1 MRSRTL
7 TENSFRIERYNGGN
21 RLRDRINVVRDL
33 SFQNIGACAEQSAA
47 IDERTARSVLWGVV
61 ACFVL
66 SGFAALLYQ
75 TAWLRQFSLVFGTS
89 ELAVAAV
96 LAAYMGGLAAGAAV
110 AGRWMAHVERPV
122 LVYGIL
128 EGGIAV
134 FALAVPVL
142 LAAASA
148 AYIGILGSQASP
160 PDAAT
165 LGQPLFY
172 LAVAFVVLALPTGF
186 MGATLPLLIRHA
198 VQGNR
203 ELGPRV
209 ALLYATNTAGAVAGT
224 VTAAFVLLP
233 ALGLNATVWV
243 GVAVNAAVFGIAVWL
258 ARKAPP
264 VAGEPDPEAR
274 ENTAR
279 SIGFLESCIAPAF
292 RRGLTLKARYTELFV
307 AQPGWILALILV
319 SGANAFL
326 YEVLWTRMLSH
337 VMGGSIYAFATML
350 AAFLT
355 GIALGGGLAGPLA
368 RDRDRAAQAFAA
380 TQVLIAILS
389 VGVYLW
395 MGPLI
400 PESRSTLAMAGMAV
414 AVMLPATLFI
424 GATFPLAVRILAR
437 TGHEAGQ
444 ATAKV
449 YSWNTVGA
457 IFGAVLAGFV
467 LIPGLGF
474 EGTIKLAVTV
484 NLGLALWAAAFVS
497 RPNHAYT
504 GAVAA
509 ALILAIAAY
518 HPGRPQAVIGSSGF
532 AGTSIDTS
540 DELFF
545 AVGRSSTVYLAET
558 AGSFELRTNGLP
570 EASVVVRGAPPIL
583 HSQAWL
589 TALPVAARPRSES
602 VLVIGFGG
610 GVAVEGVPSSVAEI
624 DVIELEPEV
633 INANRQL
640 SGRRVADPLEDPR
653 LNVIINDARN
663 ALRLTDKTWDVI
675 VSQPS
680 HPWTAGASH
689 LFTREFTGL
698 VKDHLNPGGVFLQ
711 WMNSEFLDEDLLRT
725 LAATVLDT
733 FENVR
738 VYAATGTVLL
748 FLASD
753 EPLDIE
759 RQLLRTGQPLTSNL
773 LHYSY
778 MGLNAAD
785 DFIAALALD
794 ERGVEAFAG
803 RAPLSTDDRNY
814 MATHSRYHGDGLNSP
829 QLSALL
835 RPHDP
840 LLDPSSWI
848 HRETGE
854 ELNFV
859 YIATRLLANGQ
870 FERAARLADAVTN
883 LSTRALIAAVG
894 FEFNGETE
902 RAETAVLQALQANPN
917 NVDALFQFAARELPD
932 FASDAASENA
942 RAVAARL
949 SGAPA
954 AVFRGWPLGA
964 TQNWPALAELD
975 GELARSNP
983 TDIWYS
989 EVVQLRADWRTKVLD
1004 QPRYPFDA
1012 LRMIDRAL
1020 VISPSLDLYVLRAAA
1035 ASALDDDDVFI
1046 ESGRYVHAFLASKL
1060 ARAEQGTYVISDEEL
1075 ATTQSRLGAFDI
1087 RLTEIA
1093 GAGGT
1098 RASDV
1103 HDNIRGLSE
1112 EFEAL
1117 ARERG

>member
-1 MRSRTL
+1 MGRTNRPEAGQMPARAGKIGIEMTNKMIANRSQG
-7 TENSFRIERYNGGN
+7 SI
-21 RLRDRINVVRDL
+21 
-33 SFQNIGACAEQSAA
+33 
-47 IDERTARSVLWGVV
+47 LWGVV

-110 AGRWMAHVERPV
+110 AGRFLARIRRPV
-122 LVYGIL
+122 LVYGVL
-128 EGGIAV
+128 EGGIAI
-134 FALAVPVL
+134 FALAVPL
-142 LAAASA
+142 LLGAASA
-148 AYIGILGSQASP
+148 GYVAVLGGQPEP

-186 MGATLPLLIRHA
+186 MGATLPLLTRHA
-198 VQGNR
+198 VQNNR

-224 VTAAFVLLP
+224 IAAAFLLLP

-258 ARKAPP
+258 SKKAPP
-264 VAGEPDPEAR
+264 VAAEASHAAAAAPAAAGTSAAGTSEPAPVR
-274 ENTAR
+274 
-279 SIGFLESCIAPAF
+279 FFQSCIAPAF
-292 RRGLTLKARYTELFV
+292 RRGLTLRDRYGEIFV
-307 AQPGWILALILV
+307 TQRGWILALILV
-319 SGANAFL
+319 SGANAFF

-368 RDRDRAAQAFAA
+368 RDRERAALAFAA
-380 TQVLIAILS
+380 TQALIAILS

-400 PESRSTLAMAGMAV
+400 PESRSTLTMAGMAV
-414 AVMLPATLFI
+414 AVMLPATVFI
-424 GATFPLAVRILAR
+424 GATFPLAVRILAQS
-437 TGHEAGQ
+437 GHEAGE
-444 ATAKV
+444 ATARI
-449 YSWNTVGA
+449 YAWNTVGA
-457 IFGAVLAGFV
+457 IAGAVLAGFV
-467 LIPGLGF
+467 LIPALGF
-474 EGTIKLAVTV
+474 EGSIKLAVCV
-484 NLGLALWAAAFVS
+484 NLGLALWAALFVS
-497 RPNHAYT
+497 RPSYAWS
-504 GAVAA
+504 GAA
-509 ALILAIAAY
+509 AAMLLLVIAVWQ
-518 HPGRPQAVIGSSGF
+518 PNRPQAVIGSGGF
-532 AGTSIDTS
+532 EGMVADVL
-540 DELFF
+540 DELYF
-545 AVGRSSTVYLAET
+545 AVGRSSTVFMAET
-558 AGSFELRTNGLP
+558 AGTFELRTNGLP

-589 TALPVAARPRSES
+589 TAMPVAARPGAES

-610 GVAVEGVPSSVAEI
+610 GVAVEGVPSSVEEI
-624 DVIELEPEV
+624 DVIELEQEV
-633 INANRQL
+633 INANRLL
-640 SGRRVADPLEDPR
+640 SGRRAIDPLEDPR
-653 LNVIINDARN
+653 LNVIVNDARN

-711 WMNSEFLDEDLLRT
+711 WMNSEFVDGDLLRT

-759 RQLLRTGQPLTSNL
+759 RQVLRTGQPLTSDL

-778 MGLNAAD
+778 MGLNGAD
-785 DFIAALALD
+785 DFVAALAMD

-803 RAPLSTDDRNY
+803 GAPLSTDDRNY
-814 MATHSRYHGDGLNSP
+814 MATHSRYLGDGLGVQ
-829 QLSALL
+829 QLTALL

-840 LLDPSSWI
+840 LLDRSHWI
-848 HRETGE
+848 HSELGDD
-854 ELNFV
+854 LNFA

-870 FERAARLADAVTN
+870 VERTARLADTMTD
-883 LSTRALIAAVG
+883 LSTRALIAAIG
-894 FEFNGETE
+894 FDYGGDTE
-902 RAETAVLQALQANPN
+902 RADTAVLQALQVNPANE
-917 NVDALFQFAARELPD
+917 DALFQFAARELPD
-932 FASDAASENA
+932 FARGAASEQA
-942 RAVAARL
+942 RAVAVQL
-949 SGAPA
+949 GGAPG

-964 TQNWPALAELD
+964 AQDWPALAALD
-975 GELARSNP
+975 NELARSNP
-983 TDIWYS
+983 TDIWYP
-989 EVVQLRADWRTKVLD
+989 EAVQLRADWRTKVLD
-1004 QPRYPFDA
+1004 QPQYPFDA
-1012 LRMIDRAL
+1012 LRMVDRAL
-1020 VISPSLDLYVLRAAA
+1020 VISPTLDLYVLRAAA
-1035 ASALDDDDVFI
+1035 ASALDDEAAFV
-1046 ESGRYVHAFLASKL
+1046 ESGRYVYGYLASKL
-1060 ARAEQGTYVISDEEL
+1060 RRAEEGTYVMSDEEL
-1075 ATTQSRLGAFDI
+1075 QTTQNRLQAFDI
-1087 RLTEIA
+1087 RLGEMSE
-1093 GAGGT
+1093 AGGL
-1098 RASDV
+1098 RAADV
-1103 HDNIRGLSE
+1103 HADIRELIE

-1117 ARERG
+1117 ASERG